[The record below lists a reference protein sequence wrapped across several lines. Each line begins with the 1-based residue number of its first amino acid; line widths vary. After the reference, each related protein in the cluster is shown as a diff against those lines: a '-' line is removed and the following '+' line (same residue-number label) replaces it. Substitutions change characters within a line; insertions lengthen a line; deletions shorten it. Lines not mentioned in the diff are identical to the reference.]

1 MRPATLVRP
10 LSATESQALHAGL
23 HSRDAFTLRRCQ
35 ILLASARGHS
45 AAAIA
50 DIIGCTPQAV
60 YKAIWTFQAEGL
72 SSLTKK
78 SNGPEHPRRA

>member
-1 MRPATLVRP
+1 M
-10 LSATESQALHAGL
+10 
-23 HSRDAFTLRRCQ
+23 
-35 ILLASARGHS
+35 ASARGHS